1 MIRIMTVR
9 LRQAHD
15 QRMDHRFFHCKE
27 VSMEHTWIVVA
38 DSSRARIL
46 STQSRVQA
54 PTDVDALTHP
64 EGRMKAQ
71 ELNSDRPG
79 RTYDSHGE
87 GRHGMEPPD
96 VHHHEQEVFAKEI
109 AEHLEKARHAGKF
122 AKLALVAPPAFLGVL
137 RQKLNGQLGKL
148 VSHTVQK
155 NLLEQDN
162 ETIRAQL
169 FD

>member
-1 MIRIMTVR
+1 MIWKWITFLTAR
-9 LRQAHD
+9 
-15 QRMDHRFFHCKE
+15 E
-27 VSMEHTWIVVA
+27 VSMENTWIVVA

-46 STQSRVQA
+46 SAQSRIQ
-54 PTDVDALTHP
+54 PLNDVESLAHP

-71 ELNSDRPG
+71 DLSSDRPG
-79 RTYDSHGE
+79 RTFDSHGE

-109 AEHLEKARHAGKF
+109 AEYLEKGRHAGKF

-137 RQKLNGQLGKL
+137 RQKMNGQLGKL
-148 VSHTVQK
+148 VTHTVQK